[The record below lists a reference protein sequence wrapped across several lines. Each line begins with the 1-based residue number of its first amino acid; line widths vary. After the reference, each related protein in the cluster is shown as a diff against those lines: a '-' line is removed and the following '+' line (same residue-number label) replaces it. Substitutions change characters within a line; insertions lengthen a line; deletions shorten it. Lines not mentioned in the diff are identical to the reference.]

1 MTWAGPVSAQPKNKN
16 KNKKGG
22 QTCWVDGGPSQ
33 LGPAQPNINNNII
46 LYILK
51 KQKKFKSPFKKVLIF
66 LHIFLPI
73 LHNIRLYI
81 YTIRYK
87 FSIKIPSF
95 LQNIPN
101 FFFENSKKISKFLKL
116 ISSLKKKFMHI
127 AKS

>member
-33 LGPAQPNINNNII
+33 LVPAQPNINNNII

-66 LHIFLPI
+66 LHIFLSI

-87 FSIKIPSF
+87 FNIKIPSF

-101 FFFENSKKISKFLKL
+101 FFLKIQKKSQNF
-116 ISSLKKKFMHI
+116 
-127 AKS
+127 